1 MLKLL
6 LAQAAADHLERT
18 PMSRH
23 TNKIFGLDVR
33 DALLILGAGLALAV
47 ILFLWAYLTRKKHRR
62 SQSGSPILVKGD
74 RHGHSGKQRVRRR
87 RSGHPAN
94 LPRNPT
100 LGETGGL
107 PPIRPEEPTE
117 PTQ

>member
-1 MLKLL
+1 MLRLL
-6 LAQAAADHLERT
+6 LVGAGVDPFERPPLQA
-18 PMSRH
+18 PS
-23 TNKIFGLDVR
+23 NKIFGLTVR
-33 DALLILGAGLALAV
+33 DALLILGAGFVLALL
-47 ILFLWAYLTRKKHRR
+47 LFLWAYLKRKKHRR
-62 SQSGSPILVKGD
+62 SQFGSPVLTKGD
-74 RHGHSGKQRVRRR
+74 KHSSSGRQRVRRR
-87 RSGHPAN
+87 RPNHPGN